1 MCHYNSKETL
11 KIYSPIHLL
20 DGSMEILIICR
31 KYLVLFSFTYVINQ
45 FFENFIHCNLIIFTP
60 LLPAKTHIAL
70 TLYVSFAYCNF

>member
-20 DGSMEILIICR
+20 DGSTEILIICR

-45 FFENFIHCNLIIFTP
+45 FFENFIHCNF
-60 LLPAKTHIAL
+60 
-70 TLYVSFAYCNF
+70 